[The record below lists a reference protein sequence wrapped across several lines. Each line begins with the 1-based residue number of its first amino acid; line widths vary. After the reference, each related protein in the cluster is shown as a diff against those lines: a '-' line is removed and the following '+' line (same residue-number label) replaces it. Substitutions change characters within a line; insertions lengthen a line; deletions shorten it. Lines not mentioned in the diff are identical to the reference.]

1 VQIDDTENVGSCFTV
16 APVDDGTITADFFPK
31 EEQTGNCSKYD
42 SVLEATNGTYV
53 TFQEFYEMFAIQVQP
68 YSTCSVQRDLC
79 GELNTFDPTK
89 SSSFT
94 YIPAGSTLKI
104 LDNAISPP
112 SISLSDINGATCN
125 LNGTNITATNK
136 NHDTSSNNDVN
147 EGKDTSNANLI
158 SYYHGVT
165 TCMVMIIIAMTS
177 SLH

>member
-1 VQIDDTENVGSCFTV
+1 VQIDDTENVGSCFT
-16 APVDDGTITADFFPK
+16 ALPTSNNGTFGAGFYPK
-31 EEQTGNCSKYD
+31 DEQTGNCSKYN
-42 SVLEATNGTYV
+42 SVLEATNGTYLPV
-53 TFQEFYEMFAIQVQP
+53 QEFYEMFATQVQP

-165 TCMVMIIIAMTS
+165 TCMVMILVRTI
-177 SLH
+177 LFH